1 MYVGAR
7 GTASWTLEKCKWNAA
22 AILVGHQNI
31 GRELHLM
38 LAHSTFP
45 FAAICD
51 RAYLLYGV
59 FAAAFNVYT
68 YRRTCAKFWELIRR
82 GNNLLN
88 QLAVFDFEQD
98 RKIWPSKWW
107 LRLFRTVNPGNIL
120 LLLLCESFSSP
131 TTFSRDVVRN
141 HYEYFVRTTTEICIR
156 SEVEAVAHFS
166 EHVCRSMCSE
176 PGIS

>member
-1 MYVGAR
+1 MKILYHISIVHMYVGAR

-31 GRELHLM
+31 GRELHLR

-59 FAAAFNVYT
+59 FGAAINVYT

-82 GNNLLN
+82 GNDLLN

-107 LRLFRTVNPGNIL
+107 LRLFLHYQSWQHFAFV
-120 LLLLCESFSSP
+120 
-131 TTFSRDVVRN
+131 VVRII
-141 HYEYFVRTTTEICIR
+141 FVTDYLL
-156 SEVEAVAHFS
+156 
-166 EHVCRSMCSE
+166 
-176 PGIS
+176 